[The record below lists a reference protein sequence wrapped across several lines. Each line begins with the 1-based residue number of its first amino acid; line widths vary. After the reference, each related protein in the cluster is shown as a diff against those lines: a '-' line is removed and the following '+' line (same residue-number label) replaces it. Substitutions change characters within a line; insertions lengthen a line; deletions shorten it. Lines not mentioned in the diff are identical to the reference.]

1 MKTQETLDINTNA
14 EILDKQDL
22 NSETQ
27 EITTIE
33 ETPFAIVKIKE
44 GYIGVIGNHRITE
57 PYLNKKNLEKE
68 LKEFTW
74 NRVTQVIWAVVE
86 KFKNNLNE

>member
-1 MKTQETLDINTNA
+1 MKTQDTLNTNTNA
-14 EILDKQDL
+14 EILDNQDL

-27 EITTIE
+27 EITTID

-57 PYLNKKNLEKE
+57 PYLNKELLEKE
-68 LKEFTW
+68 LKNFSW

>member
-1 MKTQETLDINTNA
+1 MKTQDTLDINTNV
-14 EILDKQDL
+14 EILDNQNL

-27 EITTIE
+27 EVTTIN
-33 ETPFAIVKIKE
+33 ETPFAIVKVQE

-57 PYLNKKNLEKE
+57 PYLDKQLLEKE

-74 NRVTQVIWAVVE
+74 NRITQVIWAVVE

>member
-1 MKTQETLDINTNA
+1 MKTQESLDIKTNA
-14 EILDKQDL
+14 EILDNQNL

-27 EITTIE
+27 EVTTIE
-33 ETPFAIVKIKE
+33 STPFAIVKIKE

-57 PYLNKKNLEKE
+57 PYLNKEILEKE
-68 LKEFTW
+68 LKEFSW

>member
-1 MKTQETLDINTNA
+1 MKTQETLDINTNV
-14 EILDKQDL
+14 EILDNQDL
-22 NSETQ
+22 KSETQ
-27 EITTIE
+27 EITIIE

-57 PYLNKKNLEKE
+57 PYLEKELLEKE
-68 LKEFTW
+68 LKKFTW
-74 NRVTQVIWAVVE
+74 NRVTQVIWAIVE

>member
-1 MKTQETLDINTNA
+1 MEIKESLNTSTNV
-14 EILDKQDL
+14 EILDKQDYS
-22 NSETQ
+22 NETR
-27 EITTIE
+27 EIDTID

-57 PYLNKKNLEKE
+57 PYENKILLEKE
-68 LKEFTW
+68 LKEFSW
-74 NRVTQVIWAVVE
+74 NRVTQVIWAIVE